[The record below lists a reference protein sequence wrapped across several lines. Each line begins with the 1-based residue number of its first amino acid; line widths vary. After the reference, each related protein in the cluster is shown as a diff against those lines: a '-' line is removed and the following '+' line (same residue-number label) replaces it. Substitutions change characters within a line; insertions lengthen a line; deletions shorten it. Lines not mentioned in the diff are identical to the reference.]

1 MIATMMVLMTV
12 RAWLAF
18 PARRQVR
25 RYGGARTN
33 AGCASVLLARLDA
46 MLLSLVC
53 VSFAVVSVFLNGFS
67 LTEETAF
74 QCVLGAPLIVRSHF
88 WPIMTSAYYA
98 HVWRMSSNK
107 FDDDVFSV

>member
-1 MIATMMVLMTV
+1 MADNPVEPAPSPAVRSGHIATYRLLSRLGQHKHGEIHGNTPSAQSHNTTSTMIATMMVLMTV

-53 VSFAVVSVFLNGFS
+53 VLFAVILVF
-67 LTEETAF
+67 
-74 QCVLGAPLIVRSHF
+74 
-88 WPIMTSAYYA
+88 
-98 HVWRMSSNK
+98 
-107 FDDDVFSV
+107 